1 MEQICEHL
9 GPVIQSRFE
18 EDRHSNAG
26 EDIASSL
33 ITNRHGECQYLGELV
48 AEIFS
53 RFADHF
59 RYLEHA
65 VTVFPKSSDLD

>member
-1 MEQICEHL
+1 MEEICKRL
-9 GPVIQSRFE
+9 GPVIQSHLE

-33 ITNRHGECQYLGELV
+33 ITNQHGECQYLVELV
-48 AEIFS
+48 AEILS

-65 VTVFPKSSDLD
+65 GTVSPKALT